1 MEAFELSGK
10 KVVFLTA
17 EKDNNVYLS
26 ARNIPGVS
34 VLEGN
39 KPTSY
44 EILNADVLVIQEDAL
59 DVLQQTFEPTV
70 EEEAA

>member
-1 MEAFELSGK
+1 VPETDK
-10 KVVFLTA
+10 
-17 EKDNNVYLS
+17 NIYLS

-34 VLEGN
+34 VVEAN

-44 EILNADVLVIQEDAL
+44 QILNADVLVLFDNAIPVIEA
-59 DVLQQTFEPTV
+59 TFTGKI